1 MSLVR
6 SKLEYSFFLSATLT
20 TKIEMVKHRPARYA
34 CDRCHNTSSVSDM
47 LEHLQWPTLKMR
59 PIQTRISVFYR
70 IIQHIAIYP
79 NIFKSYR
86 TVRQDINVVFITHKF
101 KPIRTLLIFILSA
114 HHSTMELRTYISSLL
129 CPTVDNFKEQ
139 SSTSA
144 LSLLF

>member
-6 SKLEYSFFLSATLT
+6 PKLEYSSFLWNPHNKNWNGQTQTCSL
-20 TKIEMVKHRPARYA
+20 

-47 LEHLQWPTLKMR
+47 LKHLQWPTLKKR

-79 NIFKSYR
+79 KIFKSYR

-114 HHSTMELRTYISSLL
+114 HHSTMELGTYISSLL
-129 CPTVDNFKEQ
+129 CGTVDNFKEQ

-144 LSLLF
+144 LSLIF